1 MKNKVKSLIFAVI
14 TLSVLIGA
22 AIFNPGNHNLLSITT
37 MANRNSGRI
46 TLSPGGE
53 AFGVKYFTKGVL
65 VVGLT
70 DVETAEGLRAPARDS
85 GLQVKDII
93 TTVGGKDIKSAE
105 DFQKTVA
112 GSGGSGIE
120 LKFLRDGAENSL
132 TISPVV
138 DKGDNTYKLG
148 IWVRDSTAGIGTITF
163 IDPSTGEF
171 GALGHGISDSDT
183 GVLMPLDKGIIV
195 DVVINGIVAGKKNSP
210 GELKGK
216 FANYRKGELSINSE
230 VGIFGKFDKIPE
242 NMAKSIPIGYRD
254 ELKIGKAYIL
264 TTLDTGKPGRYEIEI
279 EKIFSDSG
287 SIKNFLIK
295 VTDSN
300 LLTKTGGIIQGMSG
314 SPIIQNGRLIRAVT
328 HVLVDDSTR
337 GYGICIENM
346 IEGLRG

>member
-112 GSGGSGIE
+112 PHGCRR
-120 LKFLRDGAENSL
+120 FFMCVRPRAAYYDCRD
-132 TISPVV
+132 
-138 DKGDNTYKLG
+138 
-148 IWVRDSTAGIGTITF
+148 
-163 IDPSTGEF
+163 
-171 GALGHGISDSDT
+171 
-183 GVLMPLDKGIIV
+183 VLSCL
-195 DVVINGIVAGKKNSP
+195 
-210 GELKGK
+210 
-216 FANYRKGELSINSE
+216 
-230 VGIFGKFDKIPE
+230 
-242 NMAKSIPIGYRD
+242 
-254 ELKIGKAYIL
+254 
-264 TTLDTGKPGRYEIEI
+264 
-279 EKIFSDSG
+279 
-287 SIKNFLIK
+287 
-295 VTDSN
+295 
-300 LLTKTGGIIQGMSG
+300 
-314 SPIIQNGRLIRAVT
+314 
-328 HVLVDDSTR
+328 
-337 GYGICIENM
+337 
-346 IEGLRG
+346 